1 MERQEI
7 EIFLA
12 LCEELHFGRA
22 AERLF
27 LTQAR
32 VSQTIKKLERHF
44 GAPLFERTSRQVR
57 LAPVGRMLRDDLL
70 PIRAQLDRAVERARA
85 AARSVE
91 GTLRV
96 GYLGGLAAGL
106 LVDSAPTFRGRH
118 PECEVHAREVHLGD
132 VFGPLRRDELDLVI
146 SHSPVGEHD
155 LVAGPALLT
164 EPTGLVVPRDHRL
177 ARAGSLGATLTGVE
191 VISIGGPSGVY
202 WQRYLDETWHITPA
216 TPVGARTF
224 EDVLTA
230 VSFGAGVHPA
240 GAHAERHYPRHGAV
254 YVPFDDGRGHVWRPV
269 WLPGADNARL
279 RAFVRAV
286 VDTVADRGAEH
297 YFTAPPDRRGAR

>member
-1 MERQEI
+1 MDRQEI

-22 AERLF
+22 AERLY
-27 LTQAR
+27 LSQAR

-96 GYLGGLAAGL
+96 GYLGGLAASL
-106 LVDSAPTFRGRH
+106 LVDSVLLFRSRH

-132 VFGPLRRDELDLVI
+132 VFGPLRRDELDVVI

-155 LVAGPALLT
+155 LIAGPALLT
-164 EPTGLVVPRDHRL
+164 EPTGLVVPSGHRL
-177 ARAGSLGATLTGVE
+177 ARASSLSGDTAGID
-191 VISIGGPSGVY
+191 VISIGGPSGAY
-202 WQRYLDETWHITPA
+202 WQRYLDATWHITPA
-216 TPVGARTF
+216 TPIGAHTF

-230 VSFGAGVHPA
+230 VAFGAGVHPA
-240 GAHAERHYPRHGAV
+240 GAHAERHYPRRGAV
-254 YVPFDDGRGHVWRPV
+254 YIPYDDGRGHVWRPV
-269 WLPGADNARL
+269 WLPGSDTARL
-279 RAFVRAV
+279 QAFVHALLDAV
-286 VDTVADRGAEH
+286 TDRGAEH
-297 YFTAPPDRRGAR
+297 YFTDPPDRRGTG